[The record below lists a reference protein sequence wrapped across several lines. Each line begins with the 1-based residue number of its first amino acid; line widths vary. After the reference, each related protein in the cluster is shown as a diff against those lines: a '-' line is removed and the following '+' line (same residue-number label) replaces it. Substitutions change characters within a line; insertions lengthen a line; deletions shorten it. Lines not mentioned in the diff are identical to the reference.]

1 MFPVCLWKP
10 GESSN
15 SVVQQQRLLTLL
27 VPSLAAPLNSVES
40 PIVNGSAPDAL
51 RTLLSRSSITELP
64 ISGMEAQLFRLFGVL
79 KPEEE
84 LPVAAVTHVLDYGE
98 IVPGW
103 RMRCDPVYLVPGH
116 NSLILAG
123 NDELDITLEES
134 NSLIGELNTFY
145 AEKEWSFEAP
155 EPSRWYLT
163 LPQAPQLLTH
173 PLPKVMGYSIERY
186 LPRGQDAV
194 EWHTLIAEVQMFL
207 HCSRVNRQRNL
218 CGKPTI
224 NSLWFWGGG
233 ALPAIQDSSWNR
245 IWSNDVVGRALARIA
260 DIPCLPVPETANQ
273 WLSETSGG
281 KELLVLDKG
290 RYISRFEES
299 RTWLQLLG
307 ELDEQWFAPLLA
319 ALKKGELERLE
330 IYGGGNRLFQL
341 TPRALWRFWRHR
353 PDIATLL
360 GSDE

>member
-1 MFPVCLWKP
+1 VA
-10 GESSN
+10 
-15 SVVQQQRLLTLL
+15 QQRRLVLL
-27 VPSLAAPLNSVES
+27 VPALATPLNSVE
-40 PIVNGSAPDAL
+40 PPPAETAPALDAL
-51 RTLLSRSSITELP
+51 RTLLSRASVSELP
-64 ISGMEAQLFRLFGVL
+64 ISGMEAQLFRLFAAL

-84 LPVAAVTHVLDYGE
+84 LPVAAVTHVLDYGG

-116 NSLILAG
+116 NSLVLAG
-123 NDELDITLEES
+123 SDELEITPEES
-134 NSLIGELNTFY
+134 NSLIGELNDFY
-145 AEKEWSFEAP
+145 AGKGWRFEAP
-155 EPSRWYLT
+155 EPSRWYLS

-173 PLPKVMGYSIERY
+173 PLPEVMGYSIERY
-186 LPRGQDAV
+186 LPQGQDAA
-194 EWHTLIAEVQMFL
+194 EWHTLFAEVQMLL
-207 HCSRVNRQRNL
+207 HGSSVNRLRDS

-233 ALPAIQDSSWNR
+233 TLPAIQDSSWSR

-260 DIPCLPVPETANQ
+260 GIPCLPVPETANQ

-281 KELLVLDKG
+281 GELLVLDKG

-319 ALKKGELERLE
+319 ALKKSELERLE
-330 IYGGGNRLFQL
+330 IYSGGNRLFQL
-341 TPRALWRFWRHR
+341 TPRTLWRFWRHR